1 MRLYY
6 CAYGSNLYRE
16 QMRKRCPESRFV
28 GVGNLFGYELC
39 FRGSAYGAYATI
51 IEKEGGV
58 IPVALYLISAEDEK
72 SLDRFEG
79 YSHQYDKVEV
89 EVEMGDTV
97 VSAMTY
103 IMPPNRRA
111 GLPDSSYYARVWD
124 GYHDCGFDPEILQ
137 KALQKTFEQFYKEA
151 LEAPRGTWT
160 FFL

>member
-1 MRLYY
+1 MKLY
-6 CAYGSNLYRE
+6 CAYGSNLCRE

-28 GVGNLFGYELC
+28 GVGKLFGYELC
-39 FRGSAYGAYATI
+39 FRGAPNGAYATV
-51 IEKEGGV
+51 IEKEGAFV
-58 IPVALYLISAEDEK
+58 SVAVYMITEKDEQ

-79 YSHQYDKVEV
+79 HSHQYDKIEV

-111 GLPDSSYYARVWD
+111 GLPGGSYYARIWD
-124 GYHDCGFDPEILQ
+124 GYHDCGFDPQLLQ